1 MVVPPIDVRWQRPE
15 TLLAI
20 LDQISDAVLVFDKDI
35 RLIGVNSSAERLFE
49 LPANRLLG
57 KLCWDLFALSTPASN
72 SPAQDLELSTRDSWC
87 LPTGHVRLRLEN
99 GRERTV
105 VIRTIELHDA
115 SGAIESVV
123 ATASEITDP
132 LSQTVVPPVPTNGA
146 HQVTESP
153 LTESPKA
160 ARRPKKYHP
169 IVIRNR
175 RLAAVLGTLILMLT
189 AGVASIRVFSPGPK
203 LSPEQQRQAAA
214 EQEKREAAARFKEL
228 NPAQH
233 FEHATWG
240 LRKGAPAAAVAES
253 LEHLKAIPASA
264 PEASRSKALEID
276 LRKASNLATAHE
288 LISAISDGDLPSGM
302 DKLQHADTI
311 LQSVTRQ
318 YPKDADAERLLR
330 DAEAGAQ
337 QLASR
342 FPQEFAVAETKLVNF
357 SWEKGGFGT
366 VMIANFTIRNDSPI
380 DLGDF
385 KIRCTHFDPSGI
397 VTDQNA
403 GTAFGVV
410 KSHATARIANVNMG
424 FLNST
429 TGNPKSS
436 KTDCEI
442 SGLKLAAQSQAFTS
456 SR

>member
-1 MVVPPIDVRWQRPE
+1 MPPIDARWQRPE

-35 RLIGVNSSAERLFE
+35 RLIGVNNSAERLFE
-49 LPANRLLG
+49 LPASRLLG
-57 KLCWDLFALSTPASN
+57 KLCWDLFALSTAASN
-72 SPAQDLELSTRDSWC
+72 SPALDRELGARDSWC

-105 VIRTIELHDA
+105 VIKTIELHDA
-115 SGAIESVV
+115 AGVLESVV

-132 LSQTVVPPVPTNGA
+132 HLETALVPPVPTNGA
-146 HQVTESP
+146 HKGSGSP
-153 LTESPKA
+153 GI

-214 EQEKREAAARFKEL
+214 DQEKREAAARFKGL
-228 NPAQH
+228 NPAEH
-233 FEHATWG
+233 LEHATWG
-240 LRKGAPAAAVAES
+240 LRKGAPAAAIAES

-264 PEASRSKALEID
+264 PEASRVGALEKD
-276 LRKASNLATAHE
+276 LQKAGNLATAHE
-288 LISAISDGDLPSGM
+288 LITASAEGDLHGGLE
-302 DKLQHADTI
+302 KLQQANA
-311 LQSVTRQ
+311 LLEGVTRQ
-318 YPKDADAERLLR
+318 YPKDADAARLLN
-330 DAEAGAQ
+330 DAETGAQ

-342 FPQEFAVAETKLVNF
+342 FPQEFASAQVKLVNF

-366 VMIANFTIRNDSPI
+366 VMIGNFTIRNDSPI

-385 KIRCTHFDPSGI
+385 KIRCTHYESNGI

-429 TGNPKSS
+429 TGTPKSS

-442 SGLKLAAQSQAFTS
+442 SGLKLASQSQAFSS